1 MTPKQ
6 DGIIVDDTEIKLE
19 PSHPRSSRLW
29 GSRNFRM
36 YWAGRAINAVGDSFA
51 MIAIPLLVL
60 EVSGS
65 VAQMGLVSGTI
76 GLSSLLAGII
86 SGSLADRMD
95 RRKLLIAFD
104 ISRAFFYLL
113 IPIGWNL
120 LGPSMWLIY
129 IVSAITSYLTTSFI
143 ITSTAA
149 LTNLVDQDKIT
160 EANGH
165 VQAAVALAFVI
176 GPMLAGFAAKQLS
189 LPLAVG
195 MISVPY
201 MVTPLIMFFVRLPRA
216 FFSGPPPGLRKWY
229 SHAAEFF
236 AGVRFLLSHPVLKSV
251 TMLLALVTFVGN
263 AVIDLSIFHLRLDMN
278 QTGNSVGIVFGLASL
293 GAVLAGGLASRLRH
307 RWGFGLC
314 FLGSLILQGI
324 SIIFIGLAPTVPI
337 IAALAMAYAFTNTLI
352 RVTSMS
358 LRQQVTPDHLMG
370 RVSSAYWTF
379 LAVLGPLGT
388 TVATTFAQGA
398 GAPFTLILVG
408 MIIVFVAMIG
418 LFTPARTQRPE
429 EQKALFAT

>member
-1 MTPKQ
+1 
-6 DGIIVDDTEIKLE
+6 
-19 PSHPRSSRLW
+19 
-29 GSRNFRM
+29 M
-36 YWAGRAINAVGDSFA
+36 YWAGRGIDAVGDSFA

-76 GLSSLLAGII
+76 GISSLLAGII

-95 RRKLLIAFD
+95 RRRLMIIFD
-104 ISRAFFYLL
+104 IGRAFFYLL
-113 IPIGWNL
+113 IPIGWSL
-120 LGPSMWLIY
+120 LGPNMWLIY
-129 IVSAITSYLTTSFI
+129 VVSAITSYLTTSFI

-149 LTNLVDQDKIT
+149 LTNIVDQDEIT

-165 VQAAVALAFVI
+165 VQAAIALAFVI
-176 GPMLAGFAAKQLS
+176 GPMLAGFASKQLS
-189 LPLAVG
+189 PSLAVG

-201 MVTPLIMFFVRLPRA
+201 MVTPLIMFFVKLPRA
-216 FFSGPPPGLRKWY
+216 FVTGATAGLRQWY
-229 SHAAEFF
+229 SHAADFL
-236 AGVRFLLSHPVLKSV
+236 AGVRFLLGHPVLRSV
-251 TMLLALVTFVGN
+251 TLLLALVTFVGN
-263 AVIDLSIFHLRLDMN
+263 AVIDLSIFHLRLDLN
-278 QTGNSVGIVFGLASL
+278 QTGNSVGIVFGMASL
-293 GAVLAGGLASRLRH
+293 GAVVAGGLASRLRH

-324 SIIFIGLAPTVPI
+324 SIVFIGLAPTVPI

-352 RVTSMS
+352 RVSSMS

-388 TVATTFAQGA
+388 TVATTFAKGA
-398 GAPFTLILVG
+398 GASLALILVG
-408 MIIVFVAMIG
+408 IIIAVVAMIG
-418 LFTPARTQRPE
+418 LLTPARTQRPE
-429 EQKALFAT
+429 ERNVLFAT